1 MAALK
6 KDRNTPQRMG
16 DRLVLQVAENT
27 TIYAGSL
34 VAVNAEGYAVPA
46 SAATTLTAAGRAEHQ
61 VINSGS
67 DTTESIIVLRGVFK
81 FENLSSDAVSKVFST
96 CYMVDDQTV
105 AATDGG
111 GTRSIAGKVLDIEP
125 DGVWVEIK

>member
-1 MAALK
+1 MAALT
-6 KDRNTPQRMG
+6 KDRHTPQRMG
-16 DRLVLQVAENT
+16 DLLVLKVAGNT

-46 SAATTLTAAGRAEHQ
+46 STATGLTAAGRAEQQ
-61 VINSGS
+61 VINFLENG
-67 DTTESIIVLRGVFK
+67 TNSICVLRGVFK
-81 FENLSSDAVSKVFST
+81 FENLSGDAVSKVLSD

-111 GTRSIAGKVLDIEP
+111 GTRSIAGKVIDIEP
-125 DGVWVEIK
+125 DGVWVEIQ